1 MQCKKCGKDIAGEEH
16 RMVAEWPFCL
26 DCFQLL
32 MDKPAEKVEAE
43 APVEIAAEAP
53 ADKVPEPEKEDV
65 SVSVVFEQARQ
76 KCTLCEKE
84 IVGEQYKKVGI
95 WTFCPECNLDMT
107 PRPKPPPPPEPE
119 EEVVDEEEEAALRA
133 RFRMKYMHRVKCA
146 ECGKMIPQGGSKQVD
161 EEPYCPDCYY
171 GLPEEVR
178 QALEEAAVAEIAVE
192 QAEPAKT
199 PGEEVEPAAISREEP
214 PPVEIPGIE
223 APEGCESCGKEVPED
238 KLQTVE
244 GFGICRACLSSDAE
258 LAVHLARARHQ
269 KRLKRLREELGE

>member
-1 MQCKKCGKDIAGEEH
+1 
-16 RMVAEWPFCL
+16 
-26 DCFQLL
+26 

-84 IVGEQYKKVGI
+84 IEGDQYKKVGI

-119 EEVVDEEEEAALRA
+119 EEPVDEEEEAAIRA
-133 RFRMKYMHRVKCA
+133 RFRVKFTQRIKCA
-146 ECGKMIPQGGSKQVD
+146 ECGRMIPEGGSKQVD

-171 GLPEEVR
+171 RLPEEVR
-178 QALEEAAVAEIAVE
+178 QALEEAAVAEMAVE
-192 QAEPAKT
+192 EAEPAAT
-199 PGEEVEPAAISREEP
+199 AGEEVEPAAISQEEQ
-214 PPVEIPGIE
+214 PPVELPEIE

-269 KRLKRLREELGE
+269 KRLQRLKDDLGS

>member
-1 MQCKKCGKDIAGEEH
+1 MQCKKCSTDIAGEEH

-26 DCFQLL
+26 DCFQQLIE
-32 MDKPAEKVEAE
+32 KPAKKVEPEIEVEPPAE
-43 APVEIAAEAP
+43 
-53 ADKVPEPEKEDV
+53 PEPEKEDV
-65 SVSVVFEQARQ
+65 SVSVVFQQEEL
-76 KCTLCEKE
+76 KCTLCERK
-84 IVGEQYKKVGI
+84 IVGEQYQKVGI

-119 EEVVDEEEEAALRA
+119 EEPVDEEEEAASRA
-133 RFRMKYMHRVKCA
+133 RFRVKFTHRIKCA
-146 ECGKMIPQGGSKQVD
+146 ECGRMIPEGGSKQVE

-178 QALEEAAVAEIAVE
+178 QAAEEAEAAEVAVE
-192 QAEPAKT
+192 ETEPAET
-199 PGEEVEPAAISREEP
+199 PGEEGEPAAISREEP
-214 PPVEIPGIE
+214 PPVEIAEIE

-269 KRLKRLREELGE
+269 KRLQRLREELGE